1 MNYNQNDFVGK
12 KIWLYPVATFKSYGT
27 ILKVDDLGFTI
38 KITKAHERATFQAGQ
53 TVFISHSKGFEFVF
67 MD

>member
-1 MNYNQNDFVGK
+1 MNYDQKDFVGK
-12 KIWLYPVATFKSYGT
+12 KILLYPVATFKSYGT
-27 ILKVDDLGFTI
+27 ILKVDDLGFTV

-67 MD
+67 MS